1 MHEHGVSG
9 YRGIRNARPPH
20 VSILAPGYG
29 TRVGGMIELL
39 ADAYGEGEVDG
50 VTFTVDGKAVGEEI
64 DSAPYFLHWDTRET
78 TNGEH
83 VLVAIAR
90 DAADNLGR
98 SVAFDITVEN

>member
-1 MHEHGVSG
+1 
-9 YRGIRNARPPH
+9 
-20 VSILAPGYG
+20 
-29 TRVGGMIELL
+29 
-39 ADAYGEGEVDG
+39 
-50 VTFTVDGKAVGEEI
+50 VDGKAVGEEI